1 MCSFFRD
8 DYMKEKNVIYN
19 INQGYEDEEI
29 RVNIPDIIKN
39 DASCTENDRVF
50 AEKDGLN
57 GITFLNKKGE
67 ITKF

>member
-1 MCSFFRD
+1 MQ
-8 DYMKEKNVIYN
+8 EKSAIYN

-29 RVNIPDIIKN
+29 RVKIPDIIKN
-39 DASCTENDRVF
+39 DALCTGNDRVC